1 MPPEGLESLESY
13 LSSSLSS
20 RKSVGVAPGM
30 PLPTPGVLTQDPAPT
45 TGESLGSHS
54 VELESVLGRGG
65 FATVWRG
72 KWLLTT
78 VAVKVFHESLSEK
91 AISKFQ
97 LEAKTLRT
105 LRHPNICY
113 FLDTCMLHGAPVIVL
128 ELLNGGTLGQHLHLE
143 SVPTKHMS
151 VLEPIDV
158 AAAELDD
165 DEGRG
170 DTSSAE
176 SLVSRRPATETWSAV
191 ASSELLQLAKDVA
204 LGLHYLHSNGVTH
217 RDVKHANVMTEH
229 GQTVRAKLCDFG
241 LSALK
246 STTHE
251 HGAPRSF
258 SSMGTVR
265 YQAPET
271 TQLMA
276 ASTSSRVPSDKL
288 AVAHHAR
295 VDVYSYG
302 LLLYE
307 IMHGFIFFGGSVPLK
322 VAIMASS
329 GQRPPIT
336 LRPEHS
342 SLSAVIARC
351 WDAEA
356 ERRPNM
362 RQVVEEL
369 SALEARRL

>member
-1 MPPEGLESLESY
+1 
-13 LSSSLSS
+13 
-20 RKSVGVAPGM
+20 
-30 PLPTPGVLTQDPAPT
+30 
-45 TGESLGSHS
+45 
-54 VELESVLGRGG
+54 
-65 FATVWRG
+65 
-72 KWLLTT
+72 
-78 VAVKVFHESLSEK
+78 
-91 AISKFQ
+91 
-97 LEAKTLRT
+97 
-105 LRHPNICY
+105 
-113 FLDTCMLHGAPVIVL
+113 
-128 ELLNGGTLGQHLHLE
+128 
-143 SVPTKHMS
+143 MS
-151 VLEPIDV
+151 VLEPIDD
-158 AAAELDD
+158 AAAKLDD
-165 DEGRG
+165 EEGRG

-246 STTHE
+246 TTTQE
-251 HGAPRSF
+251 HGAPRSM

-265 YQAPET
+265 YQAPEM

-276 ASTSSRVPSDKL
+276 AGTSSV

-307 IMHGFIFFGGSVPLK
+307 IMHGFIFFGGAVPLK

-369 SALEARRL
+369 SALEARGLC